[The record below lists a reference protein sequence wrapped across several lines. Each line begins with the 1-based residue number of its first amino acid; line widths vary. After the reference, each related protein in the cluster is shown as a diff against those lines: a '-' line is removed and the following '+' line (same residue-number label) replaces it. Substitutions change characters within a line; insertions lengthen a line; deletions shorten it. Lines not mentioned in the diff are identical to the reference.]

1 MQFPHSHQGLFNFL
15 PLRLVSQLD
24 FDFCPQARVSEEMA
38 DMIMVVDMGEVV
50 NKAIKITI
58 QMKFNV
64 QEELDSN
71 CG

>member
-1 MQFPHSHQGLFNFL
+1 
-15 PLRLVSQLD
+15 
-24 FDFCPQARVSEEMA
+24 MA

-64 QEELDSN
+64 QEDLDLLQIK
-71 CG
+71 